1 MDRFGRPVTPKEWFL
16 VPIFA
21 INDAVEKIKDG
32 TIADFFYDPAQA
44 KFIRRSVGDI

>member
-1 MDRFGRPVTPKEWFL
+1 M

-32 TIADFFYDPAQA
+32 SIAGFVYDPKQA
-44 KFIRRSVGDI
+44 KLVMHSAQNAT